1 MVLSHGYNAIREQ
14 ITKMLLI
21 TNDETRLLLKKQ
33 H

>member
-1 MVLSHGYNAIREQ
+1 MVLSRGYNAIREQ